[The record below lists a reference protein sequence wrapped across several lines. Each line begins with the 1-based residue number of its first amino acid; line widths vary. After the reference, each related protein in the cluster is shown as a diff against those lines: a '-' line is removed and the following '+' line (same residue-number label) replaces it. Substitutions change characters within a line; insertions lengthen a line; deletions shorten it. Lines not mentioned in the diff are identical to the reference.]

1 MIHAKTAT
9 IDGMW
14 STVGTA
20 NLDRLSLA
28 GNYEMNI
35 EITNGRFAA
44 EMERIYHTDLT
55 NAFELTLEQWR
66 SRSLASRAGQLILS
80 PLRPLL

>member
-9 IDGMW
+9 IDGQW

-28 GNYEMNI
+28 GNYEINA
-35 EITNGRFAA
+35 EIYDAGFAA
-44 EMERIYHTDLT
+44 EMERIFEIDLS
-55 NAFELTLEQWR
+55 NAFELTLERWGR
-66 SRSLASRAGQLILS
+66 RPWYLWASEKLLS